1 MENKQI
7 LMLLDDLYVKVRDI
21 SHQVYP
27 AFLIT
32 DGLIVA
38 LDDYIKIINKD
49 NKIVFTFFG
58 KEPEIEA
65 PKLLN
70 IFRIIQELLNNAI
83 KHAEATEIEV
93 ELLFNKEEI
102 FVRVQD
108 NGIGFEQNNDFS
120 GIGLKNIKNR
130 IYAIKGQI
138 ECISETGTTFLI
150 TIQNI

>member
-1 MENKQI
+1 M
-7 LMLLDDLYVKVRDI
+7 
-21 SHQVYP
+21 
-27 AFLIT
+27 
-32 DGLIVA
+32 
-38 LDDYIKIINKD
+38 
-49 NKIVFTFFG
+49 
-58 KEPEIEA
+58 
-65 PKLLN
+65 LN